1 MKRVNRLSSFLSQYF
16 IILRRINLNDDTRRL
31 KDCDVLFFCH
41 DVDRGV
47 SLNGK
52 AYAPLCDSVREYCVS
67 KGLRCI
73 TIAHPWSKHTG
84 ARAFGAPIAINRSYF
99 FDRLT
104 KKLHQFLN
112 ISLFAQKNV
121 FEKIL
126 KKTGARLIITI
137 GSQNDLSRTARER
150 GIFHIELLHGIGY
163 SSVPWGWDRLPQDSL
178 PQGVLSLDEVSTR
191 VFREL
196 DHSGMVVRQIPNPF
210 LRRFLPGRQSALPKE
225 WVYNRSYSEKYTKTV
240 LISLQW
246 GYAGD
251 HGDYSYL
258 EGILNNGLFYEEI
271 AELVAERRDIFW
283 RFRFHPIQLRQRK
296 YRYLLDFM
304 DNFVKV
310 NPNSEW
316 RESSFLPIPAV
327 AMNCDCNITMSSMA
341 SYDVAAMGLP
351 SLLLCPSVLPGGSL
365 QNSFEDLIKEGYAN
379 KSKIDKRDVCEWISN
394 ARQKPRRI
402 EGLDDDEKWE
412 ATFREIFQIA
422 GLENKV
428 VRTL

>member
-1 MKRVNRLSSFLSQYF
+1 MKLANWLTSFLSQYF

-31 KDCDVLFFCH
+31 KHCDVLFFCH

-104 KKLHQFLN
+104 KKLHQLLN
-112 ISLFAQKNV
+112 INLFVQKNV

-126 KKTGARLIITI
+126 KKTGALLIITI
-137 GSQNDLSRTARER
+137 GSPNDLSHAARK
-150 GIFHIELLHGIGY
+150 GGVFHIELLHGQGY
-163 SSVPWGWDRLPQDSL
+163 SFVQWGWDRLPPDSL

-191 VFREL
+191 AFREL
-196 DHSGMVVRQIPNPF
+196 EHSGIVVRQIPHPF
-210 LRRFLPGRQSALPKE
+210 LRRFLPGKQSALPNE
-225 WVYNRSYSEKYTKTV
+225 WIYNRSYSDKYKKTV

-246 GYAGD
+246 GYAED
-251 HGDYSYL
+251 HGDHWYL
-258 EGILNNGLFYEEI
+258 KDILNNGLFYEEI

-283 RFRFHPIQLRQRK
+283 RFRFHPVQLRQRK
-296 YRYLLDFM
+296 YQYLLDFM
-304 DNFVKV
+304 DNFVAA

-316 RESSFLPIPAV
+316 RESSFLPIPSV

-341 SYDVAAMGLP
+341 SYDVAAIGLP
-351 SLLLCPSVLPGGSL
+351 SLLLCPSVLPGGAL
-365 QNSFEDLIKEGYAN
+365 QNSFEDLVKEGYAT
-379 KSKIDKRDVCEWISN
+379 KSKIAKRHVYEWISN
-394 ARQKPRRI
+394 ARQTAPRI

-412 ATFREIFQIA
+412 ETFREIFQIA
-422 GLENKV
+422 GLEKRIV
-428 VRTL
+428 VN